1 MNDIVRE
8 QSVEER
14 RKAAR
19 ESLDAFAR
27 ESTALAD
34 IGAKEASAAS
44 RAYLEAKKRSLS
56 SEDASRMMAAAVKS
70 SATMR
75 QDAFESDFIPENK
88 KGFWLDIGAGLG
100 LPVMI
105 LLIISA
111 IASAINTDVEFQ
123 YVALSAVALLM
134 AAWYL
139 RKVLSRPKGSR
150 FMEGAL
156 GLVRVNPTT
165 AMNSLGALVV
175 GAGVLMVGGDYVIKI
190 RESKALAS
198 NEMLSAELSRID
210 AALAMT
216 LAARSTN
223 AEPRQV
229 AALVQD
235 ATGLAWEIERNADN
249 GPVIARASLQDP
261 PGKVLVHYVNNPQ
274 ASQRMLQS
282 ELEVKGKSVAVGQYL
297 YGVVEASAAHPA
309 NLREMRLRLKE
320 SSQLAVLQ
328 LPPNTLPPV
337 PGTAILARESE
348 YGVAESIQN
357 VDDIRRSL
365 LVAGERTVVL
375 PDSNR

>member
-156 GLVRVNPTT
+156 GLVRVNPTI

-198 NEMLSAELSRID
+198 NEMLSAELSRVD

-282 ELEVKGKSVAVGQYL
+282 ELVVKGKSVAVGQYL

-365 LVAGERTVVL
+365 LVAGKRTVVL

>member
-156 GLVRVNPTT
+156 GLVRVNPTI

-198 NEMLSAELSRID
+198 NEMLSAELSRVD

-365 LVAGERTVVL
+365 LVAGKRTVVL